1 MKPVMIEWEE
11 SRVSVVLDASA
22 KKESAATMEE
32 WNVKQLRKC
41 GLD

>member
-22 KKESAATMEE
+22 ATMEE